1 MSPTH
6 RIRSAQAATTVG
18 EVVVAAHSMATDGE
32 RRASWCAQ
40 GWVTGERGGGNKAVE
55 RLSRGPWFLL
65 NSPLDFQT
73 TNL

>member
-6 RIRSAQAATTVG
+6 RIRSAQAATEVG

-40 GWVTGERGGGNKAVE
+40 GRVTGEGGVI
-55 RLSRGPWFLL
+55 RPLSG
-65 NSPLDFQT
+65 
-73 TNL
+73 